1 MDLALKKIIKY
12 ILYLKKYN
20 RTNQVDFRFILFT
33 YYIMTISRNIKKKIN
48 KSKKRRNI
56 NLSKKGIRK
65 SSRNKYFKKGGYFLS
80 DMTDDYL
87 LKTILDKIL
96 NSSKNSLYFKFD
108 EHTGN
113 KTDGYNFSETYDFL
127 LYNEKYNSIFSYL
140 LTEYKNNR
148 PYTQEFKKTSGEL
161 IDSIPGMMPYH
172 INIGALMFLSF
183 IIELEIFTLFHSI
196 IPYNT
201 LSHQDRNTL
210 NTCFS
215 HKVSEGICT
224 KTRIYKDEV
233 GNNIMPRFNNFTY
246 NLDNIFNHFMIKLV
260 SNISKHYGRVYDDI
274 LKYIVPIEDYRYK
287 RDKFEFIF
295 KDWKNRIEKSMPT
308 VHKRQ
313 STIGAINDIVK
324 NTIDEI
330 EQQDLNYIA
339 ESTGFFSYMYLVN
352 PKNRSLSYGSCITYS
367 MFELYIMSRLHTNAQ
382 NMVLLIEKEHDQPH
396 RYWKI
401 TQKRTGIDTLT
412 HYATRFDLSDGA
424 FTLRSIFAEKGLHE
438 LRFNTDKNKILKL
451 FIYII
456 YDMYVYYMKS
466 ALPLSTIEHQ
476 TNINKIMFF
485 IRKRINT
492 IEEILQSNDIIQ
504 GLNTDEKIKKY
515 IEVLATSDNSI
526 LTNIDLDIIFKN
538 PKTTHIIKSL
548 THSEIWEVLSNA
560 IINSNFELVYYIV
573 SQNMDI
579 NKKSILGEKILINI
593 LTTDINTIYNK
604 LVVKII
610 KILLTDTD
618 KYTEN
623 IVLIY
628 AQNIGHINME
638 LYKKIKILLN
648 IPDLTYDNLLNY
660 VDNDSIYGDGY
671 VINEIILN
679 HNLIHEINTKRNPKQ
694 HSLLYIICK
703 KRNLHVLRVLMKV
716 NQNTNEFLID
726 VNVKN
731 NGSLSTPLH
740 GLIYGEDPVTN
751 DFNFTFKIPR
761 MIDILIENGAK
772 NIENKNGELP
782 VDNIRTTN
790 SDLIK
795 KIKLSLSKMSV

>member
-1 MDLALKKIIKY
+1 
-12 ILYLKKYN
+12 
-20 RTNQVDFRFILFT
+20 
-33 YYIMTISRNIKKKIN
+33 MTISRKIFKKKN
-48 KSKKRRNI
+48 KSKKRHNT
-56 NLSKKGIRK
+56 NLSIKGLRK
-65 SSRNKYFKKGGYFLS
+65 SSLIKYFKTGGYYLS
-80 DMTDDYL
+80 DMTDEYL

-96 NSSKNSLYFKFD
+96 TSNKNSFYFKFD
-108 EHTGN
+108 EHTGKKMDKYDFN
-113 KTDGYNFSETYDFL
+113 ETYDFL
-127 LYNEKYNSIFSYL
+127 LDNAQYNSIFSYL
-140 LTEYKNNR
+140 LTEYKNDR
-148 PYTQEFKKTSGEL
+148 PYSQEFKKLSGEI
-161 IDSIPGMMPYH
+161 IDSLPGMMPYH

-196 IPYNT
+196 IPYNS

-233 GNNIMPRFNNFTY
+233 GNNIIPRFNTFTY
-246 NLDNIFNHFMIKLV
+246 NLDNIFNDFMIKLV
-260 SNISKHYGRVYDDI
+260 SNISKHYGREYDDI
-274 LKYIVPIEDYRYK
+274 LKYIVPVEDYRYK
-287 RDKFEFIF
+287 SGKFEFIF

-313 STIGAINDIVK
+313 STIGSINNIVK
-324 NTIDEI
+324 NTIEEI

-382 NMVLLIEKEHDQPH
+382 NMVLLIEKEHDEPH
-396 RYWKI
+396 RYWQI

-412 HYATRFDLSDGA
+412 HYATKFDLSDGA
-424 FTLRSIFAEKGLHE
+424 FTLRSIFDNREIHE

-456 YDMYVYYMKS
+456 YDMYVNYMKS
-466 ALPLSTIEHQ
+466 ALPGSTIEHQ

-485 IRKRINT
+485 VRKRINN
-492 IEEILQSNDIIQ
+492 IEEILQSNDIIHR
-504 GLNTDEKIKKY
+504 LDTDDKIIKHL
-515 IEVLATSDNSI
+515 ENLSNSDNSI

-548 THSEIWEVLSNA
+548 THSQIWEMLSNA
-560 IINSNFELVYYIV
+560 IIHSNFELVYYIV

-593 LTTDINTIYNK
+593 LTTDIKHTIYNK
-604 LVVKII
+604 LIVKII
-610 KILLTDTD
+610 EILLKDTD

-628 AQNIGHINME
+628 AQNIGQINIE
-638 LYKKIKILLN
+638 LYKKIKILLH
-648 IPDLTYDNLLNY
+648 IPDLTYNNLLNY
-660 VDNDSIYGDGY
+660 VDNHSIYGDGY

-679 HNLIHEINTKRNPKQ
+679 DNLIHDINTIRNAKQ
-694 HSLLYIICK
+694 HSLLYIVCK
-703 KRNLHVLRVLMKV
+703 NRNLHVLRVLSKV
-716 NQNTNEFLID
+716 NEYTNEFLID

-731 NGSLSTPLH
+731 DGSLSTPLH
-740 GLIYGEDPVTN
+740 GLLYGN
-751 DFNFTFKIPR
+751 DLETYDFTFLKIPR

-772 NIENKNGELP
+772 NIENINGELP
-782 VDNIRTTN
+782 IDNIRITKT
-790 SDLIK
+790 DLID
-795 KIKLSLSKMSV
+795 KIKVSLSKITV

>member
-1 MDLALKKIIKY
+1 M
-12 ILYLKKYN
+12 
-20 RTNQVDFRFILFT
+20 
-33 YYIMTISRNIKKKIN
+33 
-48 KSKKRRNI
+48 
-56 NLSKKGIRK
+56 NLSIKCLHE
-65 SSRNKYFKKGGYFLS
+65 SSSNKYFKKGGYYLS
-80 DMTDDYL
+80 DMTDKYL

-96 NSSKNSLYFKFD
+96 TSRKNSLYFKFD
-108 EHTGN
+108 EHTGTKKDEFDFN
-113 KTDGYNFSETYDFL
+113 ETYDFL
-127 LYNEKYNSIFSYL
+127 LYNEKYNSLFSYL
-140 LTEYKNNR
+140 LTEYKNNT
-148 PYTQEFKKTSGEL
+148 PYTQEFKNSTGQI
-161 IDSIPGMMPYH
+161 IDSLPGMMPYH

-215 HKVSEGICT
+215 HKVTEGICT

-233 GNNIMPRFNNFTY
+233 ANNIKPLFITFTH
-246 NLDNIFNHFMIKLV
+246 NLDNIFNDFMIKLIT
-260 SNISKHYGRVYDDI
+260 NISKHYGREYDDI
-274 LKYIVPIEDYRYK
+274 LKYVVPIDDLRYK
-287 RDKFEFIF
+287 RGEFEFIF

-313 STIGAINDIVK
+313 LTIGVINNIVK
-324 NTIDEI
+324 DTINEI

-382 NMVLLIEKEHDQPH
+382 NMVLLIEKEHDEPH
-396 RYWKI
+396 RYWQI

-412 HYATRFDLSDGA
+412 HYATKFDLSDGA
-424 FTLRSIFAEKGLHE
+424 FTLRSIFDKREIHE

-466 ALPLSTIEHQ
+466 ALPVSTIEQQ

-485 IRKRINT
+485 IRKRINN

-504 GLNTDEKIKKY
+504 GLDTDEKIKKY
-515 IEVLATSDNSI
+515 IELLATSDNSI
-526 LTNIDLDIIFKN
+526 LTNIDLDIIFTN
-538 PKTTHIIKSL
+538 PKTIHIIKSL
-548 THSEIWEVLSNA
+548 THSQIWEVLSNA
-560 IINSNFELVYYIV
+560 IIHSNFELVYYIV

-593 LTTDINTIYNK
+593 LTTDIKHTIYNK
-604 LVVKII
+604 LIVKII
-610 KILLTDTD
+610 ELLLKDTD

-628 AQNIGHINME
+628 AQNIGQINIE
-638 LYKKIKILLN
+638 LYKKIKILLH
-648 IPDLTYDNLLNY
+648 IPDLSYDNLLNY
-660 VDNDSIYGDGY
+660 VDNQSIYGDGY
-671 VINEIILN
+671 IINEIILN
-679 HNLIHEINTKRNPKQ
+679 DNLIHDINTRRNARQ
-694 HSLLYIICK
+694 HSLLYIVCK
-703 KRNLHVLRVLMKV
+703 NRNLHVLRLLMKV
-716 NQNTNEFLID
+716 NQYANEFLID

-731 NGSLSTPLH
+731 DGSLSTPLH
-740 GLIYGEDPVTN
+740 GLIYGN
-751 DFNFTFKIPR
+751 DTDTSNYKLQQIPR
-761 MIDILIENGAK
+761 MITILIENGAK
-772 NIENKNGELP
+772 NIENINGELP
-782 VDNIRTTN
+782 VDNIRITETN
-790 SDLIK
+790 LINR
-795 KIKLSLSKMSV
+795 IKESLSKISN